1 MTRKRPK
8 EKHKA
13 EMQGYT
19 QMELG
24 EMVIQNQME
33 EKEASEELK
42 WLKAS
47 YRFHTY
53 SYRDPRSAFA
63 TAVGS
68 PVVSPTTVL
77 LGVASTLFRVGLAD
91 EARSFLRVAHQC
103 KVIVDPPDGVIF
115 FRAFHQL
122 RRYHTDKYDKSN
134 PRLGMTNINQGT
146 REYGLVE
153 GMMTIFVGALNDQAK
168 SVKIALSNLTHL
180 GTHDS
185 LCSIDGDVEF
195 CSEPSQIMY
204 MPSEDLAK
212 EIHQN
217 GLNVLDRGVAIV
229 TLSRFKSAIQP
240 VSEHWWMSGGDE
252 DTERLSYAIHGKF
265 TGTTRGKIYRK
276 N

>member
-1 MTRKRPK
+1 M
-8 EKHKA
+8 H
-13 EMQGYT
+13 GYT
-19 QMELG
+19 QMG
-24 EMVIQNQME
+24 IGDVISQNQMDE
-33 EKEASEELK
+33 RKASEELK

-63 TAVGS
+63 AAVGS

-91 EARSFLRVAHQC
+91 EARSFLQVAHKC
-103 KVIVDPPDGVIF
+103 KVVVDPPDGVIF

-146 REYGLVE
+146 REYGLVD
-153 GMMTIFVGALNDQAK
+153 GMMTIFVGAPRDQVEY
-168 SVKIALSNLTHL
+168 VKNALTNLTHL

-185 LCSIDGDVEF
+185 LCSIDGNAEF
-195 CSEPSQIMY
+195 CSEPSQVMY
-204 MPSEDLAK
+204 MPSKDLAK

-217 GLNVLDRGVAIV
+217 GLDILDKGVAIV
-229 TLSRFKSAIQP
+229 TLSCFKSESVIQP
-240 VSEHWWMSGGDE
+240 VVSERWWMSGRDE